1 VRDPSER
8 SPEAAVRA
16 FLAPYRGWT
25 LYAGFSG
32 GADSL
37 ALLTI
42 LHRLCGE
49 LDLKLTAV
57 HCEHGIRGA
66 ASLADAA
73 FCREFCMAR
82 QIAYLEKRLAVPEN
96 RSPRESVEAAAR
108 RLRQAVWRELAADRE
123 RTAVVLAHHAGDRRE
138 TLLLRLAR
146 GSGAGGL
153 AGLRGERL
161 LAGVRYLRPL
171 LHVERAELEAYL
183 VSLGVTDWR
192 RDATNDCR
200 EYRRNFVRHE
210 LLARWAEVPGT
221 MAGLSASLD
230 ALEADARFLERLAAK
245 RAAALAG
252 GADSSAWRAV
262 PKALRG
268 RVLRLLARRKTGRDW
283 IPGKRFLAAFDRAL
297 NGDGPAAL
305 ALDGVPGTR
314 WRLRNGVWDLE
325 TFSPVPET
333 RRIWRWRV
341 DALPGFAVS
350 FPSRLP
356 EKIGLDEAYFD
367 AAALPEELLAA
378 TGADGDRMIPFGRK
392 RPVRWKVLRIDRK
405 IPRQAAPPLLRL
417 PDGAILWSPLVRHS
431 ALAPVTAATRKIV
444 CFKWK
449 EV

>member
-1 VRDPSER
+1 MNRHD
-8 SPEAAVRA
+8 PEAAARA

-57 HCEHGIRGA
+57 HCEHGIRGE

-73 FCREFCMAR
+73 FCREFCAKR
-82 QIAYLEKRLAVPEN
+82 QIAYLEKRFAVPED
-96 RSPRESVEAAAR
+96 RRPGESVEAAAR
-108 RLRQAVWRELAADRE
+108 RLRQAVWHELAADRE

-146 GSGAGGL
+146 GSGASGL
-153 AGLRGERL
+153 AGLRGVRML
-161 LAGVRYLRPL
+161 GGVRYLRPL
-171 LHVERAELEAYL
+171 LHAERAELEAYL

-210 LLARWAEVPGT
+210 LLAKWAEAAGT

-230 ALEADARFLERLAAK
+230 ALEADARFLERLAAS
-245 RAAALAG
+245 RAERLI
-252 GADSSAWRAV
+252 GADSAAWRAV

-268 RVLRLLARRKTGRDW
+268 RVLRLLARRKIGRDW
-283 IPGKRFLAAFDRAL
+283 IPGKRFLAAFERAL
-297 NGDGPAAL
+297 SGDSPAAL

-314 WRLRNGVWDLE
+314 WRMRDGGWDFE
-325 TFSPVPET
+325 AFSPVPET
-333 RRIWRWRV
+333 RRVWRWRA

-350 FPSRLP
+350 FPACLP
-356 EKIGLDEAYFD
+356 EKIGLGEAYFD

-378 TGADGDRMIPFGRK
+378 SGADGDRMIPFGRK
-392 RPVRWKVLRIDRK
+392 RPVKWKVLRIDRK
-405 IPRQAAPPLLRL
+405 VPRRAAPPLLRL
-417 PDGAILWSPLVRHS
+417 PDGAILWSPLIRHS
-431 ALAPVTAATRKIV
+431 ALAPVTAATREIV